1 MKKEIFQK
9 VRELMA
15 ANNSIPI
22 ESITIDS
29 SFEELGMDSLDG
41 MALLNDLES
50 SFGINIPNEQVFK
63 IKSVREVVDNLEKL
77 LVVQ

>member
-63 IKSVREVVDNLEKL
+63 IKSVREVVENLEKL